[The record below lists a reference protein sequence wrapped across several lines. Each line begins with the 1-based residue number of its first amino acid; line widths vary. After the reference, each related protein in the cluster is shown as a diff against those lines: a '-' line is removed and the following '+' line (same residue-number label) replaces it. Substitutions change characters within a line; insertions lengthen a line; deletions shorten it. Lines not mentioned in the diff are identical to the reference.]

1 MTALTIIIFI
11 LQLVLTA
18 WAVGITIVVVD
29 LFKAFRSTSVADGEA
44 FASLFD
50 SQKTTFHAL
59 HAVLKTVGAVE
70 EEARGYKAMVDAE
83 LDAHK
88 NDTRFALETIQEAR
102 RIYNSINAKPEQEEQ
117 NNG

>member
-29 LFKAFRSTSVADGEA
+29 LFKAFRSTTVADGEA

-70 EEARGYKAMVDAE
+70 EEARGYKALIDAE
-83 LDAHK
+83 LEKQKD
-88 NDTRFALETIQEAR
+88 NNRFALETIQEAR
-102 RIYNSINAKPEQEEQ
+102 RIYNTINAKPEQEDKE
-117 NNG
+117 NG

>member
-1 MTALTIIIFI
+1 MTALTVIIFI

-50 SQKTTFHAL
+50 AQKTTFHAL

-70 EEARGYKAMVDAE
+70 EEARGYKALIDAE
-83 LDAHK
+83 LEKQKD
-88 NDTRFALETIQEAR
+88 NNRFALETIQEAR
-102 RIYNSINAKPEQEEQ
+102 RIYNTINAKPEQEDKE
-117 NNG
+117 ND

>member
-11 LQLVLTA
+11 LQLVLAA
-18 WAVGITIVVVD
+18 WAVCITIVVVD
-29 LFKAFRSTSVADGEA
+29 LFKAFRSTAVADGEA

-59 HAVLKTVGAVE
+59 HAVLKTVGAVD
-70 EEARGYKAMVDAE
+70 EEAKGYKAMVDAE
-83 LDAHK
+83 LEKQKD
-88 NDTRFALETIQEAR
+88 NNRFALETIKEAR

>member
-18 WAVGITIVVVD
+18 WAVGITFVVVD
-29 LFKAFRSTSVADGEA
+29 LFKAFRSFAAVDGEA

-50 SQKTTFHAL
+50 AQNTTLHAL
-59 HAVLKTVGAVE
+59 HAVLKTVGAVD

-83 LDAHK
+83 LEKQKD
-88 NDTRFALETIQEAR
+88 NNRFALETIQEAR
-102 RIYNSINAKPEQEEQ
+102 RIYNSINKPEQEDKE
-117 NNG
+117 NG